1 MAAEVSALTGFG
13 AVGGPRGL
21 GDTGGGTRCLGSV
34 QRKNIGLF
42 LCYWT
47 GLCWSVRGQLCSR
60 LTWTLRCLHSFRPGD
75 GDPAGRRWGVG
86 LSLPQVDGG
95 RFGRHRGLQRLPGL
109 HPLAGL
115 LAELRPLGGL
125 GRGPPP
131 QDHAA
136 VLLWLSAGVWL
147 LIALIRLLRRARF
160 PAYGV
165 RACCH
170 GNNSG
175 SPRRRRVGFGR
186 ERPWFPPE
194 RRCAVRDVRRGGG
207 AHGGTGARLW
217 PLQNLFPW

>member
-1 MAAEVSALTGFG
+1 MSGRPGEREGAEGVSGAGRGAEEGEGGLGAGVGLPAAGLVDAGDGLMAAEVNAFTGFG

-34 QRKNIGLF
+34 QEKE
-42 LCYWT
+42 YWVVLVLLDWT
-47 GLCWSVRGQLCSR
+47 FLCWSVRGQLCSR
-60 LTWTLRCLHSFRPGD
+60 LTWTLRRLRSVRPGD

-86 LSLPQVDGG
+86 LGLPQVDGG

-125 GRGPPP
+125 GHGPPP

-136 VLLWLSAGVWL
+136 VLLRLSAGVRL
-147 LIALIRLLRRARF
+147 LVAVIRLLGRARF

-165 RACCH
+165 
-170 GNNSG
+170 
-175 SPRRRRVGFGR
+175 
-186 ERPWFPPE
+186 
-194 RRCAVRDVRRGGG
+194 
-207 AHGGTGARLW
+207 
-217 PLQNLFPW
+217 